1 MIDINNTKISVIIPV
16 FNVEQYIDKCV
27 KSILDQTFSDFEII
41 LIDDGSDDLSG
52 KICDEY
58 TFADK
63 RIKAFHK
70 RNEGVSSARNL
81 GLENANGEWITFVDP
96 DDWIEKDCFKTILAQ
111 AEKNHLDCIQ
121 YSYKRINSQG
131 TVFETNTNQ
140 TAVLN
145 LDEYIKTNAFTIC
158 AWGSLFK
165 KKIAIDN
172 NIRFIK
178 GLKLAED
185 QIFMLTIIAS
195 CKRMQRIPD
204 MFYCYYL
211 NENSATQKSRFVDI
225 CTSITALDTFSY
237 RMKFQSY
244 IDTMILKL
252 VFVSLKQE
260 DCKIATLYRTLRKT
274 KVNPQKIRT
283 DYKRYWLL
291 KKMWKHYLFIALLLI
306 RLHDVIKSKY
316 SSIN

>member
-1 MIDINNTKISVIIPV
+1 MIDTPKISVIIPV
-16 FNVEQYIDKCV
+16 YNVEQYINKCI
-27 KSILDQTFSDFEII
+27 KSILDQTFSDFEIL

-58 TFADK
+58 ILVDK
-63 RIKAFHK
+63 RIKTFHK
-70 RNEGVSSARNL
+70 KNEGVSSARNL
-81 GLENANGEWITFVDP
+81 GLKNAIGEWITFIDP

-111 AEKNHLDCIQ
+111 AEKKDLDCIQ
-121 YSYKRINSQG
+121 FSYKRIDSKG

-140 TAVLN
+140 TAVSN

-165 KKIAIDN
+165 KKIAIEN
-172 NIRFIK
+172 NIQFIK

-195 CKRMQRIPD
+195 CKRLQRIPD

-211 NENSATQKSRFVDI
+211 NENSATQKSQFVDI
-225 CTSITALDTFSY
+225 CESITALDTFSY
-237 RMKFQSY
+237 REKFQSY

-252 VFVSLKQE
+252 VFVSLKQD
-260 DCKIATLYRTLRKT
+260 DCKIRTLYRTLKKT
-274 KVNPQKIRT
+274 KVNPQEIKT
-283 DYKRYWLL
+283 EYKRYWLL
-291 KKMWKHYLFIALLLI
+291 KKMWKHCLFVALLLI
-306 RLHDVIKSKY
+306 RLHDATKSK
-316 SSIN
+316 NHL